1 MIPIWEL
8 WPFTVYPWYGVC
20 RRSLWSCPEKPWWK
34 LSHTQA
40 AFSLFCHLDPTSLFP
55 GSSKNQPHWP
65 LIHLFRF
72 FSLLFNHLSPHLYL
86 PSDSFSLQD
95 GQSFSTSLPYVQF
108 LSHLLNHFYY
118 SLTVHSDNRVTRA
131 DGLVYE
137 GRGSL
142 SFIPLPSLSQPTL
155 FVKPEGMQSPSLSDV
170 PKSCVADSQ
179 PLLSVRSCHFFSTQ
193 DCGGLVP
200 MCLVCHTL
208 SSIDSVME
216 WPLQLCRGWEWGSCD
231 RCSLD
236 VCCWS
241 CQLAVPEP
249 WTRTTQLLRMTAE
262 WPLDFSLRS
271 TLPLMTRITEEIHTD
286 RSNVKCVHLL
296 SEGGISSR
304 MRRCL
309 EAMTVCRKLEVQQ
322 IWSWTYEKGF
332 PRTHNFDS
340 PLTWG
345 KNWAKVE
352 PSQSI
357 FAQKGTLVCF
367 PAKVCYWCNL
377 KEWFNILGNVLIHC
391 LPKIWMRR
399 LVPLSY
405 LLATAGSWWA

>member
-286 RSNVKCVHLL
+286 RLMWNVSIYCQRVEYPAEWGAAWRPWL
-296 SEGGISSR
+296 S
-304 MRRCL
+304 
-309 EAMTVCRKLEVQQ
+309 
-322 IWSWTYEKGF
+322 
-332 PRTHNFDS
+332 
-340 PLTWG
+340 
-345 KNWAKVE
+345 
-352 PSQSI
+352 
-357 FAQKGTLVCF
+357 
-367 PAKVCYWCNL
+367 
-377 KEWFNILGNVLIHC
+377 
-391 LPKIWMRR
+391 
-399 LVPLSY
+399 
-405 LLATAGSWWA
+405 AGSWKCSKYEAEHMKKDFPGLITLTLLWLEEKTELKWNHHRVYSHKKAPLSAFQPKFATGAI